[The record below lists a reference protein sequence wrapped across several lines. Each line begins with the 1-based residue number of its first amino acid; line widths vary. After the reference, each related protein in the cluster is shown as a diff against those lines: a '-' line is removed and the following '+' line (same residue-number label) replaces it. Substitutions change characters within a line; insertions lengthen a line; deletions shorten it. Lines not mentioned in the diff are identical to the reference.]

1 MYLDSKLLSLRIDR
15 GRRTP
20 HAPEQN
26 WRHMS
31 YSASPPRREA
41 DVRHGAIIII
51 IIIIIIMIIII
62 IIVMMTISKHEN
74 MIMIITISIN
84 ISNNNHHNNLSAY
97 SNTNNTYII

>member
-41 DVRHGAIIII
+41 DVRHGAIII